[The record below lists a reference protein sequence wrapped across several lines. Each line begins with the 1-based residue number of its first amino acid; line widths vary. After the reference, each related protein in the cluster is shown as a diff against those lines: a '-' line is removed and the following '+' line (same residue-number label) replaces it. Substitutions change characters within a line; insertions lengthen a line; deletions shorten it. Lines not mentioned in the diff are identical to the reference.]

1 MDFNCEYLKTH
12 KCLCHFQWFSIIN
25 VRKHTGLFLNI
36 FIGFHRLVVAFSN
49 GFKCEHQKPRFS
61 VILIIFYCK
70 YQTPIGFLLFS
81 MIFDCKYQRSR
92 LRARQNNACSTTKC
106 MIKAW
111 ERVFLTRSWIMTNL
125 SQKSK
130 ADWCLETDHKA

>member
-1 MDFNCEYLKTH
+1 MDFNCKYLKTH

-81 MIFDCKYQRSR
+81 MIFDCK
-92 LRARQNNACSTTKC
+92 C